1 MPSDNSFNIQI
12 PGYRLIRIL
21 GTGGMGTVYEA
32 VRQND
37 GERFA
42 VKVCHPH
49 LATLKEFHKRF
60 QREASL
66 ALKFQHPGAAAIYD
80 NGVTENGVP
89 YIIMELVE
97 GRKLSDMLPVHA
109 DSGRI
114 AEAGKSPAA
123 SAPPAEQP
131 APLPIEQ
138 AMSIARRIAETLGEA
153 HKTGLFHRDIKPDNI
168 IIQADGNVKILDFGL
183 VKDEASL
190 STVLT
195 QTGRGLGTPAY
206 MSPEQCQGDKKID
219 GRTDLY
225 SLGVV
230 LYEMATGE
238 QPFKGPTTAAYT
250 RQHIEDIPE
259 RAFKRNPR
267 VPENLSLVIDRL
279 LAKKPEDR
287 YQSAEEL
294 INDLERI
301 NAGKPPLKI
310 YRFKKP
316 RRISPV
322 LIVAGIALAFV
333 ILGAGGWFAYGR
345 YQMAKTLTE
354 LELALTNAERYA
366 GAGDYIGA
374 VNELQHIKLKNPD
387 HPELMDEVNKMIAQ
401 YNSGA
406 AEQKRRQD
414 EETKKREEE
423 AQLAEE
429 KRKQEEAV
437 RLAKIEEEKHQAEIE
452 REKREEERLA
462 QEAEEKKRRFESALA
477 EAKSAEERNDLRA
490 QVAALEA
497 ALLYQSD
504 PLTQSRANRLRPHL
518 DQYNSLIKE
527 GRAALGSPMTF
538 EKAVESFEQAKKIWN
553 TTEATDL
560 LAQAKQSIANRKH
573 RLAVID
579 FAISG
584 DVNMRDAGVSVA
596 GLLQADAMLASR
608 FEIIE
613 RRQLQKM
620 LEEIKLQMSD
630 LVGDNEKA
638 AEFGRIKGVPYI
650 LTGQVIKLG
659 KLSVTAYILEVQSGR
674 QIAQAKVSADD
685 AHSLEAKLPD
695 LSRILCMTPE
705 ELKEYEAQQPGQV
718 FIEDLGGG
726 VNLEMGWI
734 PAGSFE
740 MGSPDSEAGRY
751 KQEGP
756 VHTVSLDGF
765 WMGKYEV
772 TQEQYEAV
780 MGTNPSKFK
789 GAKNPVENVSWGDAM
804 AFCKKLSLKTGKNFT
819 LPSEAQWEYACRAG
833 TRTPFYFGNTI
844 STNQANY
851 HGNYTYGNGSKGV
864 YRVKTIE
871 VGSFAPNAFGLYDM
885 HGNVWEWCLDWYD
898 EKFYGKAA
906 TREQNPVNN
915 NQGDYRVL
923 RGGSWVSIPGIC
935 RSAYRGR
942 CYPTSRS
949 DGGGFRVVSFP
960 P

>member
-32 VRQND
+32 VRQKD

-833 TRTPFYFGNTI
+833 
-844 STNQANY
+844 
-851 HGNYTYGNGSKGV
+851 SKGRFCFGDSDSGLGDYAWYIV
-864 YRVKTIE
+864 NSGPQTHP
-871 VGSFAPNAFGLYDM
+871 VGQKKPNKWGLYDM
-885 HGNVWEWCLDWYD
+885 HGNVWEWCLDRFASRFY
-898 EKFYGKAA
+898 EKQTA
-906 TREQNPVNN
+906 RERNPVNN
-915 NQGDYRVL
+915 NQGDYLVL
-923 RGGSWVSIPGIC
+923 RGGAWPSKPRNC
-935 RSAYRGR
+935 RSAGR
-942 CYPTSRS
+942 FWGVLPDNRDDKS
-949 DGGGFRVVSFP
+949 GFRVVSFSP
-960 P
+960 